1 MASRA
6 VFISSTYKD
15 LAQHRRAVWEVLL
28 DLDVTVRGMEEFGAR
43 SEGPLETCLAELEQ
57 SDVYVGIVAFRVGSI
72 DAKSGR
78 CFTQLESEHARSLE
92 KAVLVYL
99 ADEETACFPY
109 TSIDHDAREC
119 ERLAAFKQKLRSE
132 HTVER
137 FSTPDDLAQKIRR
150 DFARNLVLKQ
160 TPAESE
166 MPREEEF
173 SQSTEILREFQL
185 TPKTL
190 NGREVLLTVAFT
202 NSPFPASR
210 SLCAGFNLEY
220 GATIGVAIRVT
231 RPSEPDVVDKFSE
244 LYATG
249 SAIDPLRKLIGR
261 GDVDIYARLGFSP
274 ECVRD
279 VRAEFFGKDYMQISA
294 STTGFSPMGTYALG
308 SHVHVPPDGKVA
320 LLFSKPG

>member
-1 MASRA
+1 MASQT

-15 LAQHRRAVWEVLL
+15 LAQHRHAVWEVLL
-28 DLDVTVRGMEEFGAR
+28 DFDVTVRGMEEFGAR

-57 SDVYVGIVAFRVGSI
+57 SDIYVGIVAFRAGSI

-78 CFTQLESEHARSLE
+78 SFTQLEYEHARRLE

-109 TSIDHDAREC
+109 ASIDHDARDS

-150 DFARNLVLKQ
+150 DFARHLVLKQ
-160 TPAESE
+160 PPTESE
-166 MPREEEF
+166 KPHEQEF

-185 TPKTL
+185 TPKKF
-190 NGREVLLTVAFT
+190 NGSEVLLAVAFT
-202 NSPFPASR
+202 GAPFPASR
-210 SLCAGFNLEY
+210 SLCSGFNLEY

-249 SAIDPLRKLIGR
+249 SAIDSLRGLLGHM
-261 GDVDIYARLGFSP
+261 DVYIYARLGFST

-279 VRAEFFGKDYMQISA
+279 VRAEFFGKDYMSVASVSTAIAPFFLGGQI
-294 STTGFSPMGTYALG
+294 
-308 SHVHVPPDGKVA
+308 HVPPDGKVVII
-320 LLFSKPG
+320 FSKPG